1 MGRSGRIICDEIICA
16 DIIRLYIVEEQ
27 MLIAVMYIE
36 ECRSFLVPLK
46 GKRQFGK
53 ESVPRVVDD
62 IDSHIG
68 MNLLISFSDTAEHI
82 LCCPDPPVNSDG
94 FAVVDKMVGIVS
106 DIVPHDLQTFVRLC
120 VLRAL

>member
-1 MGRSGRIICDEIICA
+1 MGRSGRIICNEVICA
-16 DIIRLYIVEEQ
+16 DVIRFYIVEEQ
-27 MLIAVMYIE
+27 MLVAVMYIKE
-36 ECRSFLVPLK
+36 RRAFLIPLK
-46 GKRQFGK
+46 GKGKFGK
-53 ESVPRVVDD
+53 ESIPRVVDD
-62 IDSHIG
+62 INSYIG

-94 FAVVDKMVGIVS
+94 FAVVDKMVGIVR